1 MECHGGRA
9 ADRALAR
16 AGNPHELS
24 RAANAPS
31 QDGEPRSSECEEEE
45 EPAAECRDAPSGKG
59 SDTKRGSSYTAH
71 RLAEEPP
78 RLNFHIPRRNKEK
91 RALFQYL
98 SSESR
103 EFAEIH
109 TIITSSYK
117 DPASKGNFVYSK
129 PRLIHNEPLE
139 KEFIEKRKEL
149 KQDGRTDKELAETF
163 CFQLSDKVPLVCEK
177 GLSTGNSWMN
187 FLGYSTKGVYL
198 CQFSDLLQSSPIEP
212 GFAGEIIIFKVIKG
226 KVKSIHENMLKGL
239 DPTPKFDS
247 HFSKNANRVTS
258 LTSYKAFEYTQ
269 QYFYEYV
276 DFEPASRPRHVCPYA
291 VVSFQFKP
299 KEAVTSGPKA
309 SPLQRSNSMPSGTGR
324 CGYTVWKGHF
334 LNRGKEVYQA
344 SLHSVSQ
351 PFLPFKIP
359 DRLEIGNVMRFDH
372 VKQFIPSTLFSW
384 DIYSGSHEVSKSG
397 MHSSLFEVM
406 AEKNKPGE
414 EGLTELFHELERK
427 GLVLVNMV
435 NDKSFL
441 FLLSSGQ
448 LSNSNERRSGWKT
461 SCQALFIYPHAR
473 DVSKFSPEPR
483 TPLTPL
489 TPVPQDTVM
498 PHLNSFLPAY
508 HYALSKVRCNTP
520 PNLSAGVEQ
529 QAHEYFNSLHES
541 KPIQRVRLDYDVKLD
556 DREKVFPA
564 PRQRF
569 HWEGYIR
576 SYFFNP
582 GLYTMPVQKAKNIIE
597 KFGCVPESST
607 DPGTVDSSEDHGD
620 PEGTNKDLKLL
631 QTNKTKEAMLKEMR
645 LDTHGLKRK
654 LEEDAQNVSAK
665 CSRMAAPSNG
675 EAEDQAENSCT
686 SLTDVLTSI
695 GLQDTDLRKDKSQ
708 ESLKLVELL
717 DKLNQTTQDTDSR
730 KDNTRAALV
739 NKISRTLRSS
749 FTTGADGKSSEDT
762 EKTLQDSMTSL
773 GLPTNCDT
781 DLRNRF
787 TDEEDQEARG
797 NGKRDLEATTR
808 YRGVKRQR
816 QTVMDLRPE
825 LVKLDAELEALKQQ
839 LRVCEAA
846 HVEEREALRSEL
858 QVCKEARADA
868 NAALADLQATH
879 KGLVKTHS
887 AVMAQLREAQKALTG
902 CLSPTGHTA
911 NGDAATSTT
920 GCHPELEFTPPTA
933 ELLES
938 LMIQSRG
945 RPDRLGCLLFRSV
958 VPQAVYKEW
967 ASITNWDGS
976 RGKCGVPMNLRR
988 FLMSTVAQKFPTLT
1002 SGDKKQIK
1010 DRVNEFLRSPRTTNE
1025 ETAGSLS
1032 SLEAFSPCSD
1042 SNTQQR
1048 TDNQPGERSIPWV
1061 LIPITGLKTE
1071 RYSHRR
1077 DRNMEDPRFIQ
1088 SPTVST
1094 HTGPETQDAAPPH
1107 QADSSSNME
1116 AEPEIDSVEDQD
1128 MTVSDE
1134 PIVRPDSQEQNRASV
1149 GWVDCMLGEQLSLF
1163 SSEVEDLLREEHVY
1177 YIPSSNSQTLQH
1189 PPQTPLVP
1197 FSEYISHFITPIPIN
1212 NYVNSFRD
1220 SASAFLDHWRS
1231 RQDGATVVSP
1241 SAPEVLPVSSSPLI
1255 NAPAYSP
1262 SSATAG
1268 QPTSAFHPPSPRE
1281 DHQQHVQD
1289 VQSINGLK
1297 QAEMLESHRGETSDI
1312 NSRITMDAGES
1323 TANSRATNND
1333 ATTPIEPAPAAI
1345 SNIISRLQPE
1355 VITNL
1360 AQIIRDVQ
1368 KNNHFYIHCVDEN
1381 SDVCWEIKE
1390 YYTKLG
1396 QSECDPQTFLEKKDS
1411 QDKLQIVIQN
1421 VDIAAHIHT
1430 IPALVSLKKLPS
1442 VNFAGVD
1449 SVDDIKNNT
1458 YNELFVS
1465 GGFIVSDE
1473 FVLNPD
1479 FISQERL
1486 QALLHYLEELNTP
1499 ESPWRW
1505 RVHCKTHKKVK
1516 EQSRCTDEARN
1527 ILNLLKTYHKKQIV
1541 EFLSYH
1547 ECDAPSHQAPDLDCL
1562 VKLQAQNIRQRH
1574 IIYLTERHFE
1584 MFPQYSNSGIVIA
1597 SIDDILYSMASLIG
1611 DAGDKPA
1618 SSDLHTG
1625 STSPILREED
1635 MGLSSEVYTERTSAH
1650 DKRSSVCT
1658 DLHPGPV
1665 TDPDSGIPDQP
1676 IRDKVTMDTSPS
1688 PTTGTPSELDF
1699 KALRDV
1705 ISHFRNARMH
1715 ASSCTGQS
1723 SPGSFSNTHQSFCR
1737 QSDGHSPVPQGRLD
1751 DDGHSNLAV
1760 SSFQASE
1767 GAAALQA
1774 LSQMGEVGQREQIH
1788 AETVRASERAMSQ
1801 DRVGSETRDDVAET
1815 ASVIMEHPSNT
1826 HTDTEPTWN
1835 CTTDTDIAA
1844 EPLINPNI
1852 SGTERDSNQ
1861 EIKTSEQGVTKKL
1874 MSPTT
1879 SSSARSGANTVTS
1892 RNSRGGKHP
1901 VPGRSPYGMNTL
1913 VAMDRMLQSG
1923 SLWSA
1928 APASQN
1934 STIGLRSPLVNN
1946 SVANTFTHSG
1956 LQNLLPSSN
1965 MAWNSLAQGT
1975 VPNMWGLQPGLGQVH
1990 RTQFMQSYAWNGNP
2004 QFQGSG
2010 HPPPRGGY
2018 GGW

>member
-1 MECHGGRA
+1 MHV
-9 ADRALAR
+9 L
-16 AGNPHELS
+16 
-24 RAANAPS
+24 
-31 QDGEPRSSECEEEE
+31 
-45 EPAAECRDAPSGKG
+45 
-59 SDTKRGSSYTAH
+59 
-71 RLAEEPP
+71 
-78 RLNFHIPRRNKEK
+78 
-91 RALFQYL
+91 
-98 SSESR
+98 
-103 EFAEIH
+103 
-109 TIITSSYK
+109 
-117 DPASKGNFVYSK
+117 
-129 PRLIHNEPLE
+129 
-139 KEFIEKRKEL
+139 
-149 KQDGRTDKELAETF
+149 
-163 CFQLSDKVPLVCEK
+163 LVSEK
-177 GLSTGNSWMN
+177 GLSAGNSWMN

-212 GFAGEIIIFKVIKG
+212 GFVGEIIIFKVIKG
-226 KVKSIHENMLKGL
+226 KVKSIHENMVRGL

-276 DFEPASRPRHVCPYA
+276 DFEPASRPRHACPYA
-291 VVSFQFKP
+291 VVSFQFKS
-299 KEAVTSGPKA
+299 KEAITSGPKA
-309 SPLQRSNSMPSGTGR
+309 SPLQRSNSMPSGTER

-334 LNRGKEVYQA
+334 LNRGKEAYQA

-372 VKQFIPSTLFSW
+372 VKQLIPPTLFSW
-384 DIYSGSHEVSKSG
+384 DIYSGSHEVFKSG
-397 MHSSLFEVM
+397 MHCSLFEVM

-414 EGLTELFHELERK
+414 GLTELFQELERK

-441 FLLSSGQ
+441 FLLSSEQ

-489 TPVPQDTVM
+489 TQVPQDTVM
-498 PHLNSFLPAY
+498 PQLNSFLPAY
-508 HYALSKVRCNTP
+508 HYALSKVRCNPP

-529 QAHEYFNSLHES
+529 LVHEYLSSLQES

-564 PRQRF
+564 PRQKF
-569 HWEGYIR
+569 NWEGYVR
-576 SYFFNP
+576 SYFFSP
-582 GLYTMPVQKAKNIIE
+582 GLFTLPVQKAKNITE
-597 KFGCVPESST
+597 KFRCVPEYST
-607 DPGTVDSSEDHGD
+607 DPETVDSSEDHGK
-620 PEGTNKDLKLL
+620 PEGTNKGSKLL
-631 QTNKTKEAMLKEMR
+631 HTNKTKEAKLNEVR

-654 LEEDAQNVSAK
+654 SEEDAQNVSAK

-675 EAEDQAENSCT
+675 EAEAENSCT

-708 ESLKLVELL
+708 ESQKLVELL
-717 DKLNQTTQDTDSR
+717 DKLNKTTQDTDSR
-730 KDNTRAALV
+730 KDNTRAALA
-739 NKISRTLRSS
+739 NKTSRTLRSS
-749 FTTGADGKSSEDT
+749 SRTSTDGKSSKDPERA
-762 EKTLQDSMTSL
+762 LQDSMTSL

-797 NGKRDLEATTR
+797 NGKRDLE
-808 YRGVKRQR
+808 
-816 QTVMDLRPE
+816 
-825 LVKLDAELEALKQQ
+825 
-839 LRVCEAA
+839 
-846 HVEEREALRSEL
+846 
-858 QVCKEARADA
+858 
-868 NAALADLQATH
+868 
-879 KGLVKTHS
+879 
-887 AVMAQLREAQKALTG
+887 
-902 CLSPTGHTA
+902 
-911 NGDAATSTT
+911 
-920 GCHPELEFTPPTA
+920 
-933 ELLES
+933 
-938 LMIQSRG
+938 
-945 RPDRLGCLLFRSV
+945 
-958 VPQAVYKEW
+958 
-967 ASITNWDGS
+967 
-976 RGKCGVPMNLRR
+976 
-988 FLMSTVAQKFPTLT
+988 
-1002 SGDKKQIK
+1002 
-1010 DRVNEFLRSPRTTNE
+1010 E

-1077 DRNMEDPRFIQ
+1077 DRNIEDPRFIQ

-1107 QADSSSNME
+1107 QPDSSSNME
-1116 AEPEIDSVEDQD
+1116 AEPEINSVEDQD
-1128 MTVSDE
+1128 MAVSDD
-1134 PIVRPDSQEQNRASV
+1134 PIVQPDSQEQKMASI
-1149 GWVDCMLGEQLSLF
+1149 GWVDCMLDEQLSLF

-1220 SASAFLDHWRS
+1220 SASAFLDNWRNG
-1231 RQDGATVVSP
+1231 QDRVTVVSS

-1255 NAPAYSP
+1255 NAPAHSP
-1262 SSATAG
+1262 SSVAAG
-1268 QPTSAFHPPSPRE
+1268 QPASAFHPRSQRE
-1281 DHQQHVQD
+1281 DHQQPVHD
-1289 VQSINGLK
+1289 VQSMNGLK
-1297 QAEMLESHRGETSDI
+1297 QAESSVVVMLESHHGETSDI
-1312 NSRITMDAGES
+1312 SSRMTSDARES
-1323 TANSRATNND
+1323 TVNSKVTNND
-1333 ATTPIEPAPAAI
+1333 VTTPIEPAPAAI
-1345 SNIISRLQPE
+1345 SNIISQLQPE

-1368 KNNHFYIHCVDEN
+1368 KNNHFYIHCVDEK

-1396 QSECDPQTFLEKKDS
+1396 QTECDPQTFLEKKDS

-1421 VDIAAHIHT
+1421 VDIAAHIHS

-1516 EQSRCTDEARN
+1516 EQSRCTDEALN

-1611 DAGDKPA
+1611 DAGDKPV
-1618 SSDLHTG
+1618 SSDVHIC

-1635 MGLSSEVYTERTSAH
+1635 MGLSSEVSTERSSAH
-1650 DKRSSVCT
+1650 DKRPSVCT
-1658 DLHPGPV
+1658 DLHPGPI
-1665 TDPDSGIPDQP
+1665 TDPDPDIPDQP
-1676 IRDKVTMDTSPS
+1676 IRDKVTIDTSPS

-1705 ISHFRNARMH
+1705 ISHFRNARMQ

-1723 SPGSFSNTHQSFCR
+1723 SPGSFNITNQSFCR

-1751 DDGHSNLAV
+1751 DDSHSNLVV
-1760 SSFQASE
+1760 SLFQAAK

-1774 LSQMGEVGQREQIH
+1774 LSQMAGVGQREQIH
-1788 AETVRASERAMSQ
+1788 AETVRAPERVMSQAQ
-1801 DRVGSETRDDVAET
+1801 DRVGSETRDDVAEP
-1815 ASVIMEHPSNT
+1815 ASVIMGHPSNT
-1826 HTDTEPTWN
+1826 LTDTEPTWN
-1835 CTTDTDIAA
+1835 HTTDTDIAA
-1844 EPLINPNI
+1844 EPLINTNI
-1852 SGTERDSNQ
+1852 SGTERDLNQ
-1861 EIKTSEQGVTKKL
+1861 EIKTSEQGATKHL

-1879 SSSARSGANTVTS
+1879 SSSARAGDNTVTS
-1892 RNSRGGKHP
+1892 RNRRSGKHP

-1923 SLWSA
+1923 SLWPA
-1928 APASQN
+1928 AQGSQN
-1934 STIGLRSPLVNN
+1934 STIGLRSPIVNS

-1956 LQNLLPSSN
+1956 LQSLIPSSN

-1975 VPNMWGLQPGLGQVH
+1975 VPNMWGQPGLGQVH
-1990 RTQFMQSYAWNGNP
+1990 RTQFIQSYAWNGKP
-2004 QFQGSG
+2004 AFQGGG
-2010 HPPPRGGY
+2010 HPPHRGGY